1 MLDQESLS
9 PVIISMSLYLIISVL
24 VPRLMTKPTGIGFID
39 DLVMY
44 LIAQK
49 DSIMNGTILLGLI
62 VLATNYVDNKLLQ
75 DVLPSN

>member
-1 MLDQESLS
+1 MFDQESLR
-9 PVIISMSLYLIISVL
+9 PVIIAMSIYIIISVL
-24 VPRLMTKPTGIGFID
+24 VPRLVTKPTGICFID

-49 DSIMNGTILLGLI
+49 DSIMNGTILTGLI

-75 DVLPSN
+75 DILPSN